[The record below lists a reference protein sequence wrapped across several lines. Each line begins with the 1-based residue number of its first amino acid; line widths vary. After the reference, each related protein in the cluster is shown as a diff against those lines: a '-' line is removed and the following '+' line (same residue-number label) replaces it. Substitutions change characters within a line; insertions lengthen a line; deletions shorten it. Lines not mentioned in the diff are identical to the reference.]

1 MGLIKSLFGRK
12 KRQTDMELEYEY
24 EEAQQLPDKPA
35 KKINRL
41 GSSSERLTYI
51 RDNCE
56 QIMEYR
62 KQIEE
67 AKLEYKAVT
76 SYLTDI
82 QRIDMVPLDQRGS
95 IEEAARNIY
104 NLTRERNKLKNRS
117 SILTDSQYHLLEQ
130 YEPVVQKDLAKII
143 NCEDYQAKIE
153 QDLAK
158 LEKERKRLNREYSD
172 IKNKQSFLKGLAIVI
187 SAVVGLLFIM
197 FIILSSIM
205 DANYSIPFMMTVL
218 MGTVSAV
225 FIFMEARKN
234 VVAIK
239 LVQSKLNRQIM
250 LMNKVK
256 IKSVN
261 NRNYLE
267 YEYSKYNVDN
277 GNQLKQLWD
286 EYVRIKEE
294 SRKYLTNTQLLE
306 FNNNTLI
313 KELKKF
319 GVADAEIW
327 IFQPLAIIDSKE
339 MVEVRHRLNERR
351 QKLRERIDL
360 NTKQMEEA
368 LNEIKS
374 IMEKYPD
381 IAYEGEKLLQKYKI
395 QND

>member
-1 MGLIKSLFGRK
+1 MGLIKNLLGRK
-12 KRQTDMELEYEY
+12 KRQTDINYEH
-24 EEAQQLPDKPA
+24 EEPQQAPAKPA
-35 KKINRL
+35 KKINKL
-41 GSSSERLTYI
+41 GSSSERLTFI

-56 QIMEYR
+56 QIIECR

-82 QRIDMVPLDQRGS
+82 QKIDMIPLEQRGS
-95 IEEAARNIY
+95 IEDAARNIY

-143 NCEDYQAKIE
+143 NSEDYQAKIE
-153 QDLAK
+153 QDMAN
-158 LEKERKRLNREYSD
+158 LEKERKRLYREYND
-172 IKNKQSFLKGLAIVI
+172 IKSKQAFLRGLAIVI

-197 FIILSSIM
+197 FIMLGSIT

-225 FIFMEARKN
+225 YIFMEARKN
-234 VVAIK
+234 VIAIK
-239 LVQSKLNRQIM
+239 LVQSKLNRQIT

-261 NRNYLE
+261 NRNYLD
-267 YEYSKYNVDN
+267 YEYSKYNVEN
-277 GNQLKQLWD
+277 GDQLKQLWD
-286 EYVRIKEE
+286 EYVRIKED

-306 FNNNTLI
+306 LNNDTLI

-319 GVADAEIW
+319 GVADAEVW

-360 NTKQMEEA
+360 NMKQIEEA
-368 LNEIKS
+368 QNEIKA

-381 IAYEGEKLLQKYKI
+381 IAYEGDKLMKKYKI

>member
-1 MGLIKSLFGRK
+1 MGLIKNLLGRK
-12 KRQTDMELEYEY
+12 KRQTDINYEH
-24 EEAQQLPDKPA
+24 EEPQQASAKPA
-35 KKINRL
+35 KKINKL
-41 GSSSERLTYI
+41 GSSSERLTFI

-56 QIMEYR
+56 QIIECR

-82 QRIDMVPLDQRGS
+82 QKIDMIPLEQRGS

-143 NCEDYQAKIE
+143 NSEDYQAKIE
-153 QDLAK
+153 QDMAN
-158 LEKERKRLNREYSD
+158 LEKERKRLYREYND
-172 IKNKQSFLKGLAIVI
+172 IKSKQAFLRGLAIVI

-197 FIILSSIM
+197 FIMLGSIT

-225 FIFMEARKN
+225 YIFMEARKN
-234 VVAIK
+234 VIAIK
-239 LVQSKLNRQIM
+239 LVQSKLNRQIT

-261 NRNYLE
+261 NRNYLD
-267 YEYSKYNVDN
+267 YEYSKYNVEN
-277 GNQLKQLWD
+277 GDQLKQLWD
-286 EYVRIKEE
+286 EYVRIKED

-306 FNNNTLI
+306 LNNDTLI

-319 GVADAEIW
+319 GVADAEVW

-360 NTKQMEEA
+360 NMKQIEEA
-368 LNEIKS
+368 QNEIKA

-381 IAYEGEKLLQKYKI
+381 IAYEGDKLMKKYKI

>member
-24 EEAQQLPDKPA
+24 EEAQQPTAKPA

-143 NCEDYQAKIE
+143 NSEDYQAKIE
-153 QDLAK
+153 QDMVK
-158 LEKERKRLNREYSD
+158 LEKERKRLDREYND
-172 IKNKQSFLKGLAIVI
+172 IKNKQAFLKGLATVI
-187 SAVVGLLFIM
+187 SVVVGLLFIM
-197 FIILSSIM
+197 FIMLGSIM
-205 DANYSIPFMMTVL
+205 EANYSIPFMMTVL

-225 FIFMEARKN
+225 VIFMEARKN

-267 YEYSKYNVDN
+267 YEYSKYNVEN
-277 GNQLKQLWD
+277 GDQLKKLWD

-294 SRKYLTNTQLLE
+294 SRKYMTNTQLLE

>member
-12 KRQTDMELEYEY
+12 KRQTDIDYEY
-24 EEAQQLPDKPA
+24 EEVQQPTAKPA

-51 RDNCE
+51 SDNCE
-56 QIMEYR
+56 QIMECR

-82 QRIDMVPLDQRGS
+82 QRIDMVPLEQRGS

-153 QDLAK
+153 QDMAK

-225 FIFMEARKN
+225 VIFMEARKN

-267 YEYSKYNVDN
+267 YEYSKYNVEN
-277 GNQLKQLWD
+277 GDQLKKLWD